1 MELKYQIVMAL
12 FVIGCLASIRLGWLL
27 SKNFFERRLNKEMR
41 EEAAEYFKKTF
52 YNEFVQKFNEKV
64 EARAFEL
71 ASIMLEEY
79 KKEIEQD
86 ESISGS

>member
-1 MELKYQIVMAL
+1 MELKYQIVMTL
-12 FVIGCLASIRLGWLL
+12 FVIGCLVSARLGWLL
-27 SKNFFERRLNKEMR
+27 SKNFFEQRLTKEMR

-52 YNEFVQKFNEKV
+52 YDEFVQKFNEKV
-64 EARAFEL
+64 EARAFEI

-86 ESISGS
+86 ESIGGS